1 MKKKYEEPRFL
12 EPLCRKRVWEF
23 FYISLQKMGKDY
35 ESYDLSDAELER
47 IRRDFEELIKLYN
60 EVEQEI
66 MRKEFIELY
75 NFYKRKRDE
84 INLPYT

>member
-1 MKKKYEEPRFL
+1 MERKYL
-12 EPLCRKRVWEF
+12 EPLCKKRVWEF

-47 IRRDFEELIKLYN
+47 IKSDFERFVRFYN
-60 EVEQEI
+60 NVEQEI
-66 MRKEFIELY
+66 MEKEFVELC
-75 NFYKRKRDE
+75 NFYRRKRDE

>member
-1 MKKKYEEPRFL
+1 MERKYL
-12 EPLCRKRVWEF
+12 EPLCKKRVWEF

-47 IRRDFEELIKLYN
+47 IKSDFERFVRFYN
-60 EVEQEI
+60 NVEQEI
-66 MRKEFIELY
+66 MEKEFVELY
-75 NFYKRKRDE
+75 NFYRRKRDE